1 MNQKPKLPNAVASL
15 ILGILSI
22 VLTPVFA
29 GLVLGIVGVAIS
41 GAGERIYRQNPDVW
55 DGYNLLTAGRTM
67 SIIGIVIAS
76 IYLIIA
82 VAGLIMVGTTGF
94 INLYHFID

>member
-1 MNQKPKLPNAVASL
+1 MDQRPKLPNAVASL

-22 VLTPVFA
+22 VLSAVFA

-55 DGYNLLTAGRTM
+55 SGYSLLTAGRTM
-67 SIIGIVIAS
+67 SIIGIVLSS
-76 IYLIIA
+76 IYIILA
-82 VAGLIMVGTTGF
+82 ICGFLMVGTLGLLHLQHF
-94 INLYHFID
+94 NL